1 MASQQ
6 THPSLT
12 KIGKRFFA
20 DYPLLYFVLI
30 SLMVLALLVWQVMT
44 RIDDFATHQR
54 QIAATSVTGA
64 ANEIATLLF
73 ELRRSVNLFAYEQ
86 AELLHFL
93 AQHPDDE
100 TRYALV
106 EAKIYA
112 YFPEVY
118 AFTVTDGEGKV
129 LIEDLPNL
137 VQEVCQADIKNFI
150 NKDHKQDVYI
160 HPTPDGYHIDIMVPL
175 KLPEKDASGVF
186 FISFLPK
193 MFVRVLA
200 NSQAPGHQLMLLL
213 QGMKNSLIEVT
224 ASGVR
229 DTLERSYFLE
239 PQELARIAYSI
250 NVPYTMWRLVD
261 LPLSKLFINQKRWIW
276 AQAITLF
283 LVFLAAS
290 LLLLYFIKREEGR
303 RTLAEQSLR
312 ESHGTLRAL
321 IECIGGSV
329 YLKDLDGRYR
339 MVNAAFASL
348 SGKPASRVIGQ
359 ADRDLFPQSSA
370 QRFIKADEKVLQ
382 TGNKTTTEETDTTTE
397 QICLVTR
404 TVCRDDAGGISGVIG
419 IRHDITDLKR
429 AQEQLRQH
437 EHELAHVDRLSI
449 MGEMASNLAHELGQ
463 PLGAVVNYAQACLRM
478 VCRGTYSVERL
489 SLALQQTVE
498 QAQRAGA
505 IIHRIRDFVRKDRPQ
520 AECLNLTSLASE
532 TLEFVSSE
540 ARGKGVR
547 VAVETTD
554 NLPPV
559 RADRIQI
566 EQVLLNLIFNSI
578 DAMQQ
583 ARFKA
588 RFKARQV
595 TIRFKALEGKVRV
608 TVADTGPGLGKDVVE
623 HIFEPFYTTKDKGM
637 GMGLAICRSIIEAHS
652 GRLWADS
659 ASGAVFHFT
668 LPVDERR
675 CE

>member
-1 MASQQ
+1 MALQQ
-6 THPSLT
+6 THPNLIR
-12 KIGKRFFA
+12 IGKRFFT

-44 RIDDFATHQR
+44 RIDDFTTNQR

-64 ANEIATLLF
+64 ANEIANLLF
-73 ELRRSVNLFAYEQ
+73 ELRRSVSLFAQEH
-86 AELLHFL
+86 AELLHDL
-93 AQHPDDE
+93 AENPDDE
-100 TRYALV
+100 TLYAHV
-106 EAKIYA
+106 EAKIHS
-112 YFPEVY
+112 YFPNVY
-118 AFTVTDGEGKV
+118 AFTVTDGEGSV
-129 LIEDLPNL
+129 LIEELPNL

-150 NKDHKQDVYI
+150 EKDHRQDIYI
-160 HPTPDGYHIDIMVPL
+160 HPTPDGYHVDIMVPL
-175 KLPEKDASGVF
+175 ERAGKDAYGVF
-186 FISFLPK
+186 FVSFLPK

-213 QGMKNSLIEVT
+213 QGRKNGLIEVT
-224 ASGVR
+224 AGGVR
-229 DTLERSYFLE
+229 NVLMRSYYLD
-239 PQELARIAYSI
+239 PQELADIAYSI
-250 NVPYTMWRLVD
+250 KVPYTLWRLVD
-261 LPLSKLFINQKRWIW
+261 LPLPNLFLNQKRWIW
-276 AQAITLF
+276 AQAVTLF

-329 YLKDLDGRYR
+329 YLKGLDGRYR

-348 SGKPASRVIGQ
+348 SGKPASQVIGQ
-359 ADRDLFPQSSA
+359 ADQDLFPHASA
-370 QRFIKADEKVLQ
+370 QQFIKADEKVLQ
-382 TGNKTTTEETDTTTE
+382 TGEKTTTEESETTTE

-404 TVCRDDAGGISGVIG
+404 TVCRDASGGISGVIG
-419 IRHDITDLKR
+419 IRHDITNLKR

-478 VCRGTYSVERL
+478 VSRGTYSVERL

-505 IIHRIRDFVRKDRPQ
+505 IIHRIRDFVRKDRPR
-520 AECLNLTSLASE
+520 AECLNLTSLVRE

-547 VAVETTD
+547 VVVAAGE

-566 EQVLLNLIFNSI
+566 EQVLLNLFFNSF

-583 ARFKA
+583 TRSTD
-588 RFKARQV
+588 RQV
-595 TIRFKALEGKVRV
+595 TIRFKVVEGKVRV
-608 TVADTGPGLGKDVVE
+608 TVADTGPGLGKDIVE
-623 HIFEPFYTTKDKGM
+623 HVFEPFYSTKDKGM

-652 GRLWADS
+652 GRLWVES
-659 ASGAVFHFT
+659 GKGSGAVFHFT

>member
-1 MASQQ
+1 MAYQQ
-6 THPSLT
+6 TYPGLAH
-12 KIGKRFFA
+12 IGKRFFT

-44 RIDDFATHQR
+44 RIEDFTTHQR

-73 ELRRSVNLFAYEQ
+73 ELRRSVSLFAYEQ
-86 AELLHFL
+86 AELLHYV
-93 AQHPDDE
+93 AKHPEDDVQL
-100 TRYALV
+100 ALV
-106 EAKIYA
+106 EAKIYS
-112 YFPEVY
+112 YFPDVY
-118 AFTVTDGEGKV
+118 AFTVTDDTGGV
-129 LIEDLPNL
+129 LVEDLPNL

-150 NKDHKQDVYI
+150 NSGHKQGVYI
-160 HPTPDGYHIDIMVPL
+160 HPTPDGYHFDIMVPL
-175 KLPEKDASGVF
+175 KAAGMDTPGVF

-200 NSQAPGHQLMLLL
+200 NSQAPGHELMLLL
-213 QGMKNSLIEVT
+213 QRDNKSLIEVT
-224 ASGVR
+224 ANGVR
-229 DTLERSYFLE
+229 DVLERSYFLD
-239 PQELARIAYSI
+239 PQELARIAYAV
-250 NVPYTMWRLVD
+250 NVPYTLWRLVD
-261 LPLSKLFINQKRWIW
+261 LPLPNLLVNQKRWIW
-276 AQAITLF
+276 TQAITLF

-290 LLLLYFIKREEGR
+290 LLLLFFIKREESR

-348 SGKPASRVIGQ
+348 SGKPASGVIGQ
-359 ADRDLFPQSSA
+359 GDRDIFPLVSA
-370 QRFIKADEKVLQ
+370 RRFIQADEEVLQ
-382 TGNKTTTEETDTTTE
+382 TGEKTTTEETDTTTE

-404 TVCRDDAGGISGVIG
+404 TVCRDAAGGISGVIG

-478 VCRGTYSVERL
+478 VRRGTHSAERL
-489 SLALQQTVE
+489 SPALQQTVE

-505 IIHRIRDFVRKDRPQ
+505 IIHRIRDFVRKDRPR
-520 AECLNLTSLASE
+520 AECLDLISLTRE

-540 ARGKGVR
+540 ARSKGVK
-547 VAVETTD
+547 VAVEAVD
-554 NLPPV
+554 DLLPV

-566 EQVLLNLIFNSI
+566 EQVLLNLIFNSF
-578 DAMQQ
+578 DAM
-583 ARFKA
+583 
-588 RFKARQV
+588 RQTQSQTRAV
-595 TIRFKALEGKVRV
+595 TIGFRSMEGKVRV
-608 TVADTGPGLGKDVVE
+608 TVADTGPGLGGGVMDR
-623 HIFEPFYTTKDKGM
+623 IFEPFYTTKDKGM

-659 ASGAVFHFT
+659 ENSAGAVFHFT
-668 LPVDERR
+668 LPVDEKR
-675 CE
+675 CK